1 MPTLEAV
8 EISPQEKDKI
18 LAKYKKMFEKRQ
30 KVYDEIN
37 TFNAKQV
44 VHVEPKVC
52 KAVRPT
58 PLPYGP
64 LPKPPEPMPPPDRNV
79 DVGSTTYMAERVY
92 INHCLICS

>member
-1 MPTLEAV
+1 
-8 EISPQEKDKI
+8 
-18 LAKYKKMFEKRQ
+18 MFEKQQ

-37 TFNAKQV
+37 KFHAKQV
-44 VHVEPKVC
+44 VHAEPRVC